1 MSFAQSNGEM
11 RPPKDDSVFDVLGNQ
26 RRRYVVSVL
35 AQEDGPVD
43 IGTLAERVAALESDR
58 PVEEISYA
66 QRKSVYTGL
75 HQNHL
80 PKMEQAGLITSG
92 KGWTEI
98 ELNDSGDEV
107 TQFLEWSVNEGRN
120 VRYEQVVLTFVIGLL
135 IGTWVPLA
143 PVSNLMTPI
152 SVVAVLLL
160 VAGIGVGGF
169 LHLR

>member
-1 MSFAQSNGEM
+1 MSLAQNNGEM
-11 RPPKDDSVFDVLGNQ
+11 RPPEHDSVFDVLGNQ

-35 AQEDGPVD
+35 AEEDGPLD

-66 QRKSVYTGL
+66 LRKSVYTGL

-92 KGWTEI
+92 KGWSEI
-98 ELNDSGDEV
+98 ELDESGDEM
-107 TQFLEWSVNEGRN
+107 TEFLEWTVDEGRN
-120 VRYEQVVLTFVIGLL
+120 VRYEPVVLTFVLGLL
-135 IGTWVPLA
+135 LGTWVPFSPA
-143 PVSNLMTPI
+143 SNLVTPWGM
-152 SVVAVLLL
+152 VTVLLA
-160 VAGIGVGGF
+160 AGIVVGGF